1 MQWLKFDLCKNQ
13 PIKKYYNSEPIGA
26 SKASTLDK
34 YFNDLYV
41 HEKRVFQ
48 SLPNDVYSVMECC
61 TAWGSAKQWNIDFNL
76 LIFSSFKSQ
85 LIFFA
90 GLLYKWNEQFVYPC
104 I

>member
-1 MQWLKFDLCKNQ
+1 MTEVCDLCKNQ

-48 SLPNDVYSVMECC
+48 SLPNDVYGVMDCC
-61 TAWGSAKQWNIDFNL
+61 TAQGSAKYSL
-76 LIFSSFKSQ
+76 RLK
-85 LIFFA
+85 
-90 GLLYKWNEQFVYPC
+90 GTHM
-104 I
+104 